1 MALPEILVYSHEW
14 HLTRSGAFDDLL
26 IEPLRPYAHI
36 TQRAW
41 LYESV
46 NDVPTA
52 PVIAFCQVLPPNDW
66 MNKQT
71 ARLVW
76 LPMWD
81 AVWHL
86 PQTWWNA
93 LPKSLKIVAFS
104 QAVAQRARA
113 AELSVLEVQ
122 YFKNPADFAP
132 VAWDGERVL
141 YYWNR
146 RGLVGPAFLERMCA
160 ALKIDRLL
168 FRPDI
173 DPQVD
178 AGARYTLPA
187 RLGSTTVEHI
197 ETTASRE
204 DYWKRIAPANIVIAP
219 RLHEGAG
226 MVFLEALARGC
237 AVFAHNAPTMSEYI
251 EHGAN
256 GVLLNRRWSI
266 QRFSSALR
274 WRLAQRGVK
283 IGGSFQF
290 LLPEQQN
297 WDALAALD
305 LAALGQQARATHVAG
320 YVKWQAQQAEY
331 AHFLLE

>member
-1 MALPEILVYSHEW
+1 MPLPEILVYSQEW

-26 IEPLRPYAHI
+26 IEPLRPYA
-36 TQRAW
+36 QVMQKAW
-41 LYESV
+41 LDESV
-46 NDVPTA
+46 SDASTA

-66 MNKQT
+66 LNQQT

-81 AVWHL
+81 DIRDR
-86 PQTWWNA
+86 PQAWWNA
-93 LPKSLKIVAFS
+93 LPKTLRVVAFS
-104 QAVAQRARA
+104 QAVTQRANQAGLR
-113 AELSVLEVQ
+113 VLELQ
-122 YFKNPADFAP
+122 YFKNPANFSP

-146 RGLVGPAFLERMCA
+146 RGLVSPRFLERMCA

-168 FRPDI
+168 FRAEI

-178 AGARYTLPA
+178 ERARYNLPEK
-187 RLGSTTVEHI
+187 LGSTVVEQI
-197 ETTASRE
+197 ETTAARE

-251 EHGAN
+251 EHGMN
-256 GVLLNRRWSI
+256 GVLLSRTWSI
-266 QRFSSALR
+266 QRLSSALR

-283 IGGSFQF
+283 IGGSFQYQ
-290 LLPEQQN
+290 LPEQQN

-305 LAALGQQARATHVAG
+305 LAALGQQARTSHVVG
-320 YVKWQAQQAEY
+320 YAQWQAQQAEY
-331 AHFLLE
+331 ARFVLE